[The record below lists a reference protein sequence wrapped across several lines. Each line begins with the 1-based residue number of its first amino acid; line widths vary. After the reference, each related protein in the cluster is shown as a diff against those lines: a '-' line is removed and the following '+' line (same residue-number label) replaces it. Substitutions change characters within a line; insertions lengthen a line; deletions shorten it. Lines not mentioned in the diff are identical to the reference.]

1 MNKAGNRRQMRVQAV
16 IFGLALLFLNM
27 TLGLAAGAAVTPM
40 EKGVYRMR
48 VGDVK
53 VITLSDGFNQRTIEQ
68 QSQLLHGNRERIEG
82 LLANAYPN
90 GELQSTVNAFLIHAG
105 TKLIL
110 VDAGN
115 GGLGSSTM
123 GKVIGNLR
131 AAGYEPGQV
140 DEVYIT
146 HMHGDH
152 VGGLL
157 AGTERAFPNAT
168 VYAHKR
174 EADYWLSDANWS
186 VAPAA
191 AQRTFQA
198 AKATLT
204 PYINAGKFRLFE
216 GNISL
221 SPGIRAEAL
230 FGHTPGHVAFLVE
243 SKGTAMV
250 LWGDIV
256 HVAGVQFT
264 DPNVTIAYD
273 SDEPAAAEA
282 RWRILAVAAKNNWWI
297 GGAHLAFPGI
307 GRVQAGADGG
317 YVFVPAEAPADE

>member
-1 MNKAGNRRQMRVQAV
+1 MQAIIV
-16 IFGLALLFLNM
+16 LLAFLLLN
-27 TLGLAAGAAVTPM
+27 AAVFPNSGAAMAPT
-40 EKGVYRMR
+40 EKGGDRMR
-48 VGDVK
+48 VGDFT
-53 VITLSDGFNQRTIEQ
+53 VITLSDGFNQRTVAQ
-68 QSQLLHGNRERIEG
+68 QSQLLHGNRERIDG
-82 LLANAYPN
+82 LLASAYPN
-90 GELQSTVNAFLIHAG
+90 GELQSTVNAFLIDTGA
-105 TKLIL
+105 KLIL

-115 GGLGSSTM
+115 GGLGSPTM

-131 AAGYEPGQV
+131 AAGYEPEQV

-174 EADYWLSDANWS
+174 EADYWLSDANRAA
-186 VAPAA
+186 APAA

-221 SPGIRAEAL
+221 LPGIRAEAL

-256 HVAGVQFT
+256 HVADVQFT

-273 SDEPAAAEA
+273 NDEPAAAEA
-282 RWRILAVAAKNNWWI
+282 RWRILTAAAKNNWWI
-297 GGAHLAFPGI
+297 GGAHLPFPGI
-307 GRVQAGADGG
+307 GRVQAGDEGG
-317 YVFVPAEAPADE
+317 YVFMPALLPADE

>member
-1 MNKAGNRRQMRVQAV
+1 MKKSGYRWRTSLQVLIAS
-16 IFGLALLFLNM
+16 LALLFLNM
-27 TLGLAAGAAVTPM
+27 TLCLAAGAAAAPL

-48 VGDVK
+48 VGDVT
-53 VITLSDGFNQRTIEQ
+53 VITLSDGFNQRTVAQ
-68 QSQLLHGNRERIEG
+68 QSQLLHGDRERIDG
-82 LLANAYPN
+82 LLASAYPN

-105 TKLIL
+105 AKLIL

-115 GGLGSSTM
+115 GGLGSPTM

-131 AAGYEPGQV
+131 AAGYEPEQV
-140 DEVYIT
+140 DEVYLT

-174 EADYWLSDANWS
+174 EADYWLSDANRTA
-186 VAPAA
+186 VPAA

-256 HVAGVQFT
+256 HVADVQFT

-273 SDEPAAAEA
+273 NDEPAAAEA
-282 RWRILAVAAKNNWWI
+282 RWRILIAAAKNNWWI

-317 YVFVPAEAPADE
+317 YVFVPVEAPADE

>member
-1 MNKAGNRRQMRVQAV
+1 MNKAGYRRLTGVQAV

-27 TLGLAAGAAVTPM
+27 TLGLAAGAATAPM

-48 VGDVK
+48 VGDIT
-53 VITLSDGFNQRTIEQ
+53 VITLSDGINQRTAEQ
-68 QSQLLHGNRERIEG
+68 QLQLLHGNRERISC
-82 LLANAYPN
+82 LLANAYPD
-90 GELQSTVNAFLIHAG
+90 GKLESTVNAFLVHAG
-105 TKLIL
+105 AKLIL
-110 VDAGN
+110 FDAGN
-115 GGLGSSTM
+115 GGLGSPTM

-131 AAGYEPGQV
+131 AAGYEPEQI
-140 DEVYIT
+140 DEVYLT

-157 AGTERAFPNAT
+157 AGTDRAFPNAT

-174 EADYWLSDANWS
+174 EADYWLSDANRS
-186 VAPAA
+186 AAPAS

-204 PYINAGKFRLFE
+204 PYINAGKFRSFE
-216 GNISL
+216 GSLSL
-221 SPGIRAEAL
+221 SPGITAEAL
-230 FGHTPGHVAFLVE
+230 FGHTPGHTAFLVE
-243 SKGTAMV
+243 SKGTTMV

-282 RWRILAVAAKNNWWI
+282 RWRILAAAAKNNWWI

-307 GRVQAGADGG
+307 GRVRAGDDGG
-317 YVFVPAEAPADE
+317 YIFVPAEVPVDE

>member
-1 MNKAGNRRQMRVQAV
+1 MKKPGYRWRTSVQV
-16 IFGLALLFLNM
+16 IFVSLAVLILQM
-27 TLGLAAGAAVTPM
+27 TICLAAEAAAVAK

-48 VGDVK
+48 VGDVT
-53 VITLSDGFNQRTIEQ
+53 VITLSDGVNQRTVVQ
-68 QSQLLHGNRERIEG
+68 QSQLLHGDRERIDV
-82 LLANAYPN
+82 LLANAYPS

-105 TKLIL
+105 AKLIL
-110 VDAGN
+110 VDTGN
-115 GGLGSSTM
+115 GGLGSPTM

-131 AAGYEPGQV
+131 AAGYEPAQV
-140 DEVYIT
+140 DEVYLT

-174 EADYWLSDANWS
+174 EADYWLSDANRAA
-186 VAPAA
+186 APAA

-256 HVAGVQFT
+256 HVADVQFT

-273 SDEPAAAEA
+273 NDEPAAAEA
-282 RWRILAVAAKNNWWI
+282 RWRILIAAAKNNWWI

-317 YVFVPAEAPADE
+317 YVFVPTEASANE